1 MSDKYGNPQ
10 SYSETDAPRQSF
22 VSSVETAATYSDET
36 AKRAE
41 VLANRLCGM
50 APTTNDANSKL
61 TSVPGSVFENIS
73 SMGSGVNRNLDRIA
87 SALSRI
93 EASLP

>member
-1 MSDKYGNPQ
+1 MEYAMSG
-10 SYSETDAPRQSF
+10 DAPKASF
-22 VSSVETAATYSDET
+22 VSSVEAATTYSDET

-50 APTTNDANSKL
+50 APPTNDANSKL

-73 SMGSGVNRNLDRIA
+73 SMGSGINRNLDRIS